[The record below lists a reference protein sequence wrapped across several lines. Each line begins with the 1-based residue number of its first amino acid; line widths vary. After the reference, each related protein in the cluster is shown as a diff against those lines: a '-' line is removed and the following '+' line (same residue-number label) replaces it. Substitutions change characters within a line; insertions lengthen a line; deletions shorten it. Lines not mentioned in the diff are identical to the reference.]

1 MGRDGKYWTET
12 GKNEQIREIWDRDRI
27 YWIEREHIRQ
37 KRKNIGQRRGK
48 IGQIREILVEERK

>member
-27 YWIEREHIRQ
+27 YWIEREHI
-37 KRKNIGQRRGK
+37 GQRG
-48 IGQIREILVEERK
+48 EILGKCWTETGNIV